1 MNSCIINYEKADA
14 QYYRI
19 DHPSGVTVFFYP
31 TPGKRKSA
39 AMIATKFGSINREF
53 KKYRSD
59 EWTTVP
65 DGIAH
70 FLEHKLFEG
79 KEGNAFDFYARTGA
93 KANAYTS
100 NDRTAYY
107 FVTSDNFYE
116 SLDILLKFIK
126 HPYFTDENVE
136 KEKGIID
143 QEIRMY
149 DDEPSWQGYISLV
162 QSLYSEHP
170 VRIDIAGTVESVAQ
184 INTQMLYDCY
194 HVFYNNNNLTLCIAG
209 DLDIDEILKIC
220 DRQLPTEESDT
231 ICQKIPDEPNEIYSA
246 YTEKTMDVSKPQF
259 YIGIKDN
266 LFSDVKD
273 WASHEVAV
281 KILLSLLF
289 GESSHFF
296 KKLYQKG
303 IINPEFS
310 ADYENGI
317 GYGFLLFAGE
327 SDTPEAV
334 RDEIAKI
341 CRDFDSDMITADEF
355 RRVRNAIYGDMIRS
369 LDNAESIVNRFV
381 SNRLLDGDIFSQ
393 LRAMAD
399 IEIDDI
405 VALGKKILDDQALA
419 MSVIL
424 PNRK

>member
-1 MNSCIINYEKADA
+1 
-14 QYYRI
+14 
-19 DHPSGVTVFFYP
+19 
-31 TPGKRKSA
+31 
-39 AMIATKFGSINREF
+39 
-53 KKYRSD
+53 
-59 EWTTVP
+59 
-65 DGIAH
+65 
-70 FLEHKLFEG
+70 
-79 KEGNAFDFYARTGA
+79 
-93 KANAYTS
+93 
-100 NDRTAYY
+100 
-107 FVTSDNFYE
+107 
-116 SLDILLKFIK
+116 
-126 HPYFTDENVE
+126 
-136 KEKGIID
+136 
-143 QEIRMY
+143 MY

-162 QSLYSEHP
+162 ESLYSEHP

-246 YTEKTMDVSKPQF
+246 YAEKTMDVSKPQF

-266 LFSDVKD
+266 LFADVKD

-317 GYGFLLFAGE
+317 GYGADVWEEFYGRRAVLNLGFGFDRTQNMLWRLDHGEMANQSPKVIVVNAGTNQF
-327 SDTPEAV
+327 SYTPNYSGDTPQEAFEGV
-334 RDEIAKI
+334 KTLIEKLSLLAPQAEIILMALFPRLPEEKQLCINELNKLLKAYADSSQKENLHFLDLTAKFLYP
-341 CRDFDSDMITADEF
+341 DGSFNTELYQD
-355 RRVRNAIYGDMIRS
+355 RRCHPNSAGYRIWANALEPFFKPLI
-369 LDNAESIVNRFV
+369 
-381 SNRLLDGDIFSQ
+381 
-393 LRAMAD
+393 
-399 IEIDDI
+399 
-405 VALGKKILDDQALA
+405 
-419 MSVIL
+419 
-424 PNRK
+424 